1 LLHRLTHC
9 SIDFPTIFVEAG
21 LEIPYS
27 VEVFDQAMQ
36 NNFKQSVA
44 VALDVRPYR
53 VKIENINVATP
64 NARRLLAY
72 GCEVSFS
79 VRVPGGNEAK
89 AQAILAALT
98 LERVN
103 MQLEQKGLSAS
114 LNFVV
119 APRID
124 RKPCEADKYRVNADC
139 DSCPSNSSSPAGSVG
154 IQACLCNAVSA
165 TGERSREGGRGAGP
179 SSPSSLNLSFA
190 LSFSLKSPLQL
201 LLLTSPSLPPPV
213 SSSSFPP
220 FPPLILPLALSAPP
234 CLSFPF
240 LLHSFPQL
248 KAEREDT
255 LLRMEAPTKMSASCE
270 LLGVTS
276 YSPNASRR
284 CCLNKRET

>member
-1 LLHRLTHC
+1 LRLAILVAGLAFSLPKGCPDPLLHRLTHC

-79 VRVPGGNEAK
+79 VRVPGGDEGRAQLILEA
-89 AQAILAALT
+89 IT

-103 MQLEQKGLSAS
+103 MQFEQQGLSAA
-114 LNFVV
+114 LRFVG
-119 APRID
+119 AARIT
-124 RKPCEADKYRVNADC
+124 RKMIGCEADEYRVDTACN
-139 DSCPSNSSSPAGSVG
+139 SCPVNASSPAGSVG

-165 TGERSREGGRGAGP
+165 TIERQQGSRERCRSLLPSIPRFCSLALFLFTTVSLPSLALFPPCISPCGRGTG
-179 SSPSSLNLSFA
+179 
-190 LSFSLKSPLQL
+190 
-201 LLLTSPSLPPPV
+201 TSV
-213 SSSSFPP
+213 
-220 FPPLILPLALSAPP
+220 
-234 CLSFPF
+234 
-240 LLHSFPQL
+240 
-248 KAEREDT
+248 D
-255 LLRMEAPTKMSASCE
+255 
-270 LLGVTS
+270 
-276 YSPNASRR
+276 
-284 CCLNKRET
+284 